1 MPKNDEFSWER
12 LLQRVRAEYPE
23 LYRSW
28 FEEIEPAPLVGGALR
43 VHLPEADRA
52 LYLQDHC
59 TQAFVQTL
67 MEISGRMVAV
77 EFTARPVDG
86 VASVA
91 RSHPAYVATVP
102 LNVDY
107 TFEQFVVGESNRLA
121 HAACRAVC
129 ADPGN
134 LYNPLFIHGGSGLG
148 KTHLLQAICA
158 ELRRQRPDLRLLYLS
173 CETFVNDLIKAI
185 EHGGRV
191 EFAECARR
199 ADALVIDDIQFL
211 KNRESSQEEIFHTFN
226 ALYQSRRQIVLSADS
241 PPTEIPT
248 LEDRLVSRFNWGLVA
263 QMEPPNRE
271 TRQAILHKKA
281 RLRGFE
287 IPAEVL
293 DFIAEHVASNVR
305 SLEGALTKLV
315 LETQIEGKPMN
326 VKTAEEILGDYVT
339 RPGRPLQVNDIFEA
353 VTTHF
358 GIRLSELVGR
368 KRSRSVSFPRQV
380 GMYLARKLT
389 PLSLEEIGG
398 QFGGRDHSTVLH
410 AERVIDTERK
420 NDKETAETLAMLT
433 RQLLA
438 RR

>member
-1 MPKNDEFSWER
+1 MADLQFLGEMPADRDEYSWER
-12 LLQRVRAEYPE
+12 LLERVRADYPDV
-23 LYRSW
+23 YRAW
-28 FEEIEPAPLVGGALR
+28 FSKLEPGRMDGGVLRIQAPD
-43 VHLPEADRA
+43 ADRA
-52 LYLQDHC
+52 LYLRDHC
-59 TQAFVQTL
+59 TQPFVQAL
-67 MEISGRMVAV
+67 MMLCGRMVAV
-77 EFTARPVDG
+77 EFIAPSPRDGTTAVAQSRP
-86 VASVA
+86 AFLE
-91 RSHPAYVATVP
+91 PVP
-102 LNVDY
+102 LNIDY

-134 LYNPLFIHGGSGLG
+134 LYNPLFIHSGSGLG

-158 ELRRQRPDLRLLYLS
+158 ELRRRRPELRLLYVS

-185 EHGGRV
+185 EHGQRV

-199 ADALVIDDIQFL
+199 ADVLVIDDIQFL

-263 QMEPPNRE
+263 QMEAPNRE

-287 IPAEVL
+287 IPANVL
-293 DFIAEHVASNVR
+293 DFIAEHIESNVR

-315 LETQIEGKPMN
+315 LETQVEGRPMS
-326 VKTAEEILGDYVT
+326 VETAKEILADYVT
-339 RPGRPLQVNDIFEA
+339 RPTRPLQVGDIFEA
-353 VTTHF
+353 VTSHF

-368 KRSRSVSFPRQV
+368 KRSRSVSYPRQI
-380 GMYLARKLT
+380 GMYLA
-389 PLSLEEIGG
+389 
-398 QFGGRDHSTVLH
+398 
-410 AERVIDTERK
+410 
-420 NDKETAETLAMLT
+420 
-433 RQLLA
+433 
-438 RR
+438 